1 MSLRKSPSRTP
12 VFLAANPRNAQQS
25 TGPRTAKVKAPSR
38 LNGLKTGVY
47 SPQFKQLLENAVST
61 PPGAACQAALATM
74 TCEQATHP
82 VFARE
87 LDLMHWA
94 AYGVFKEEAE
104 AKGRRKKGGPTLLQS
119 EPGMSL
125 KNIEGFEDSLAKLL
139 IRIEL

>member
-12 VFLAANPRNAQQS
+12 AFLGANPRNAQQS
-25 TGPRTAKVKAPSR
+25 TGPRTAKGKAQSR
-38 LNGLKTGVY
+38 LNGLKTGVN

-61 PPGAACQAALATM
+61 PLGAACQAALATM

-87 LDLMHWA
+87 LDVMHWA

-125 KNIEGFEDSLAKLL
+125 KNIEGFEDSLAKLF

>member
-1 MSLRKSPSRTP
+1 MSLRKPPSLTP
-12 VFLAANPRNAQQS
+12 AFLAANRRNARRS
-25 TGPRTAKVKAPSR
+25 TGPRTAKGKAQSR
-38 LNGLKTGVY
+38 LNGLKTGVN

-61 PPGAACQAALATM
+61 PLGAACQAALATL
-74 TCEQATHP
+74 TCEQATHS

-87 LDLMHWA
+87 LDVMHWA
-94 AYGVFKEEAE
+94 AYGVLKEEGE

-139 IRIEL
+139 IKIEL